1 MAFKASAYPHPSQ
14 VFTNTEYISICVPT
28 FCRPFYLRKL
38 LDTLREHADMKYE
51 VIVYDDG
58 SPEEFRD
65 EVYQMAK
72 QENFLFVCNN
82 YYNTGLCTAANRSIA
97 LASSRYILFLNDD
110 CFFVRPCLR
119 DVANALSKDYIGVV
133 SPCNDMGPMADS
145 NVTDANGTRVA
156 VSNFLG
162 GGSSMGFR
170 KDVWAEVGGWDER
183 STSGQSDNVFFHKIL
198 RAGYFKGVM
207 EGPDRVKVGNFV
219 YGDDY
224 KATAKYMKFDCSI
237 PKVFGLTDEQ
247 QVYLNHKRREACQVW
262 VDGERTIEN
271 RHLFDDRENPQA
283 GLNDMPYWHTYFN
296 DMFGGKG
303 TNHNPQDI
311 NWEVAKRHTHDRWKN
326 YIAQDFRLEI

>member
-1 MAFKASAYPHPSQ
+1 MAFRASDYLHPCQ
-14 VFTNTEYISICVPT
+14 IFPNTQFISICVPT

-38 LDTLREHADMKYE
+38 LDTLKEHADMKYE

-72 QENFLFVCNN
+72 QEKFLFVVNN

-110 CFFVRPCLR
+110 CFFVRPCLQ
-119 DVANALSKDYIGVV
+119 DVCNALSKDYIGVV
-133 SPCNDMGPMADS
+133 SPCNDLGPIADKD
-145 NVTDANGTRVA
+145 VTDANGTRVA

-162 GGSSMGFR
+162 GGSAMGFR

-198 RAGYFKGVM
+198 RAGYFKGIM

-219 YGDDY
+219 YGNEY

-262 VDGERTIEN
+262 VDGERTIPD
-271 RHLFDDRENPQA
+271 RHLFDDRENKEA
-283 GLNDMPYWHTYFN
+283 GLNDINYWSCYFQE
-296 DMFGGKG
+296 MFGNVG
-303 TNHNPQDI
+303 TSHCADAIDWDIAARHNQS
-311 NWEVAKRHTHDRWKN
+311 RWKD
-326 YIAQDFRLEI
+326 YIMKDFRLGG